1 MKNRRI
7 AWLALC
13 LSLLIGLQACGK
25 QDAPPQETTAVTT
38 GTEAPTGEESRETT
52 AEQPGDT
59 APGAKDPA
67 DDGYSNLI
75 PLEPRKE

>member
-13 LSLLIGLQACGK
+13 LSLLIGLPACGK
-25 QDAPPQETTAVTT
+25 PDGAPQGTTAVTT

-52 AEQPGDT
+52 AEQPTGT

-67 DDGYSNLI
+67 DNGYSDLI